1 MKQKHPK
8 TYHHWKVSIYCKEV
22 EDKEKLRQE
31 VKDATEEYQKHNQI
45 THLTATPTVK
55 PLSVKVKTLRKI
67 SDTEEFAYLEEEHD
81 NKYY

>member
-1 MKQKHPK
+1 MKHKNQH
-8 TYHHWKVSIYCKEV
+8 YSNWKVSIYTKKI

-31 VKDATEEYQKHNQI
+31 VKDATEEYLKHNTI

-55 PLSVKVKTLRKI
+55 PVSVKVKTLRSI

-81 NKYY
+81 NKFY